1 MQVAQTRAEGY
12 EGADKLGV
20 DLGYRV
26 TKGVGTKVDSVW
38 YSWVWKT
45 DLEKKA
51 FSHSEFFG
59 LLSSKGA
66 AAAINQCYVAAAIPQ
81 WPLAASRCRS
91 RSRQPGVK
99 ILEAVPGSALQ
110 KPPTWK
116 NVVHLAAKKSRFPT
130 PLPRSVPKQGRCPW
144 RFWIFMPRW
153 WGLHIQQGGHWS
165 CVASYSH
172 EEWVKAGLLIGGK
185 THRCFLEV
193 WCAALRN
200 YVKWPAGMMI
210 QHGNLTSCCIV
221 GTKGQPHQVILKRE

>member
-1 MQVAQTRAEGY
+1 MKGSASSALSAEICASCTNTG
-12 EGADKLGV
+12 KLGV
-20 DLGYRV
+20 DLWVPGNQRGWH
-26 TKGVGTKVDSVW
+26 KGALIVVLMGLMEDRFG
-38 YSWVWKT
+38 
-45 DLEKKA
+45 KKA
-51 FSHSEFFG
+51 FSHCEFFG
-59 LLSSKGA
+59 LLSLKGA
-66 AAAINQCYVAAAIPQ
+66 AAAIGNQCYVAAAIPQ

-99 ILEAVPGSALQ
+99 ILEVVPGSALQ
-110 KPPTWK
+110 KPPT
-116 NVVHLAAKKSRFPT
+116 KSRFPS
-130 PLPRSVPKQGRCPW
+130 PLPRSVPKPSTMPLT
-144 RFWIFMPRW
+144 FWIFMPRW

-172 EEWVKAGLLIGGK
+172 EEWAKAGLLIGGK

-210 QHGNLTSCCIV
+210 QHCNLTSCCIV

>member
-12 EGADKLGV
+12 EGADWGSTS
-20 DLGYRV
+20 GYQV
-26 TKGVGTKVDSVW
+26 TKGVGTKAHSLW
-38 YSWVWKT
+38 YSWVWWKT

-59 LLSSKGA
+59 LLSLKGA
-66 AAAINQCYVAAAIPQ
+66 AAAIGNQCYVAAAIPQ

-91 RSRQPGVK
+91 RCRQPGVK
-99 ILEAVPGSALQ
+99 ILEVVPGSALQ

-116 NVVHLAAKKSRFPT
+116 LVVHLAAKSSRFRT
-130 PLPRSVPKQGRCPW
+130 INRQNKARCPW

-185 THRCFLEV
+185 THRYFFRSAMCRSAKL
-193 WCAALRN
+193 C
-200 YVKWPAGMMI
+200 
-210 QHGNLTSCCIV
+210 
-221 GTKGQPHQVILKRE
+221 